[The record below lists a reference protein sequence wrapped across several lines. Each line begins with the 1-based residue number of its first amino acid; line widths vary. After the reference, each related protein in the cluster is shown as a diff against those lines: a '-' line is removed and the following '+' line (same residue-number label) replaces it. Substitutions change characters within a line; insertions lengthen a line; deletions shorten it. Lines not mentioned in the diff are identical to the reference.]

1 MQRGN
6 APLPKPAGRGA
17 SSPVSVIDASSPRPT
32 GREVPPTGTAAAQ
45 ARAAAAHEQA
55 ARLAGQ
61 LEALQRQ
68 REKAGEVAKPTT
80 TRTPKEKA
88 GE

>member
-1 MQRGN
+1 M
-6 APLPKPAGRGA
+6 
-17 SSPVSVIDASSPRPT
+17 
-32 GREVPPTGTAAAQ
+32 PPTGTAAAQ